1 MRLASANQS
10 IANALL
16 KGQNNTQWSAVL
28 LTQHKQLEEEI
39 ANIQRLLARDFCH
52 LLQLDKAL
60 KRLIKGVVIHLDLET
75 CFLVPALQGSE
86 LSAQQKLA
94 LTQSY
99 KKLQQTCHNTSD
111 YIHHLKLT
119 KGNRLIN
126 MENNLNIQ
134 SFLQEISQRLKD
146 EDSIYSCL
154 DTDEATYAV

>member
-1 MRLASANQS
+1 MRLASANLS

-75 CFLVPALQGSE
+75 CFLVPTLQGSE

-154 DTDEATYAV
+154 DTDGATYAV